1 MPERGVG
8 SGSGGEAPVQL
19 GAVGGEDMVE
29 CVTAPG
35 VVKDQFRHWS
45 RVSPNTAA

>member
-1 MPERGVG
+1 MQPGA
-8 SGSGGEAPVQL
+8 GG
-19 GAVGGEDMVE
+19 GDDMVE

-45 RVSPNTAA
+45 RVSSSTAT